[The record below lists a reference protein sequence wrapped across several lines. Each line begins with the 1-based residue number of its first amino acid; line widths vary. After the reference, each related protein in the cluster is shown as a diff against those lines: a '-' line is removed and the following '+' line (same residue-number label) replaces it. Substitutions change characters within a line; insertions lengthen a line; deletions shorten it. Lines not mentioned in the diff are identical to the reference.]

1 MLPRLRR
8 LEAMNCGSG
17 GVGRSPLRDMGH
29 PLVLEF
35 ISKPRFWSFIDTVDD
50 GPSHY
55 EAIYEQRMG
64 SPQTNTQGA
73 GICDLIIRW

>member
-1 MLPRLRR
+1 MLPRIRR

-17 GVGRSPLRDMGH
+17 GWQIPPRDMGH

-35 ISKPRFWSFIDTVDD
+35 ISKPRFWSFDQSVDD

-55 EAIYEQRMG
+55 DAIYEQRMG
-64 SPQTNTQGA
+64 
-73 GICDLIIRW
+73 